1 MLLFA
6 KRSKIEIDYFIFPQK
21 LSFQRELAK
30 IFGIENKIIPSEQNS
45 CLQAKNLILPTLFTD
60 YEIVEYR
67 GILHYRHI
75 YYFNFLNTLYSDY
88 IHQNTNNPI
97 RKIFLKRPENSNRNF
112 SNAKEVEAIFQEFGF
127 EIILPDSMSL
137 KDQIELFSQTL
148 CLASL
153 HGSGL
158 DNVLFMHKE
167 TFVFEIFSES
177 YFDASPQSK
186 ALIKKCHYFYLIGET
201 QDTSTHPQFENTYLN
216 PERLKEA
223 LKILDSH
230 IYNYGTKA
238 NMLKS
243 H

>member
-45 CLQAKNLILPTLFTD
+45 CLQASNLILPTLFTD

-75 YYFNFLNTLYSDY
+75 YYFDFLNTLYT
-88 IHQNTNNPI
+88 HQKANSPTK
-97 RKIFLKRPENSNRNF
+97 KIFLKRPEHSNRNF
-112 SNAKEVEAIFQEFGF
+112 SNAKEVEAIFQEFDF

-158 DNVLFMHKE
+158 DNVLFMQPK
-167 TFVFEIFSES
+167 TFIFEIFSS
-177 YFDASPQSK
+177 FYFDASPQSK
-186 ALIKKCHYFYLIGET
+186 ALIKKCHYFYLVGET
-201 QDTSTHPQFENTYLN
+201 KDLSPHPQYENTYIN